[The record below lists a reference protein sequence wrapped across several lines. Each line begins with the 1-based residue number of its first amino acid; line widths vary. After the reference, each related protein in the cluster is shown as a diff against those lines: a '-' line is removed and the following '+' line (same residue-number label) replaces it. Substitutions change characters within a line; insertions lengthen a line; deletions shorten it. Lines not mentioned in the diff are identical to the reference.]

1 MKIIINGKET
11 VLENEVSIKELLEK
25 EYVEMQEYV
34 TVQVNE
40 DIISRDNYET
50 HIIKDGD
57 TVEFLYYMGGGSV
70 KFSNACFTQMY
81 LISDVDMLSK
91 SS

>member
-11 VLENEVSIKELLEK
+11 VLENEGSINELLQK

-40 DIISRDNYET
+40 DIIPRADYET

-57 TVEFLYYMGGGSV
+57 TIEFLYYMGGGS
-70 KFSNACFTQMY
+70 N
-81 LISDVDMLSK
+81 
-91 SS
+91 

>member
-11 VLENEVSIKELLEK
+11 ILEKEISVKELLEK
-25 EYVEMQEYV
+25 KYGEMQEYV

-50 HIIKDGD
+50 HIIKNDD
-57 TVEFLYYMGGGSV
+57 TIEFLYYMGGGS
-70 KFSNACFTQMY
+70 N
-81 LISDVDMLSK
+81 
-91 SS
+91 

>member
-11 VLENEVSIKELLEK
+11 VLENEVSISELLQK

-40 DIISRDNYET
+40 DIIPRADYET
-50 HIIKDGD
+50 QIIKDGD
-57 TVEFLYYMGGGSV
+57 TIEFLYYMGGG
-70 KFSNACFTQMY
+70 NN
-81 LISDVDMLSK
+81 
-91 SS
+91 

>member
-1 MKIIINGKET
+1 MKVIINGKET
-11 VLENEVSIKELLEK
+11 ILENEVSIKELLEK

-40 DIISRDNYET
+40 DIVSTANYET

-57 TVEFLYYMGGGSV
+57 TVEFLYYMGGG
-70 KFSNACFTQMY
+70 NN
-81 LISDVDMLSK
+81 
-91 SS
+91 